1 MDESDEILWLVT
13 HEGTIHYEEV
23 NKLTS
28 AFRAASKTTGL
39 QVTGQPGGRNAE
51 WTQKLRGKNADSE
64 GKARDLQVKD
74 ISNVVRKQEMDG
86 YTTDQQVMEESHEV
100 ERQKTIIIRR
110 AKKMDK
116 GQTIKM
122 QEKCKQGRWN

>member
-1 MDESDEILWLVT
+1 
-13 HEGTIHYEEV
+13 
-23 NKLTS
+23 
-28 AFRAASKTTGL
+28 
-39 QVTGQPGGRNAE
+39 
-51 WTQKLRGKNADSE
+51 
-64 GKARDLQVKD
+64 
-74 ISNVVRKQEMDG
+74 
-86 YTTDQQVMEESHEV
+86 MEESHEV